1 MAKIQCKMCGGT
13 LELQEGVLS
22 GTCNYCGNVV
32 TFPKISDE
40 QYENLY
46 NRAEHFRRINEYDK
60 AVAAYEK
67 IVEINSDDA
76 EAYWGLV
83 LSRYG
88 IEYVE
93 DPTSHERIPTC
104 HRVQYDSILADADYL
119 AAVGKNKALIV
130 MGHCRSEYAGMLEVA
145 ERLSHDYPNLE
156 VFHLESGDG
165 YK

>member
-13 LELQEGVLS
+13 LDLQEGVLS

-60 AVAAYEK
+60 AVATYEK

-93 DPTSHERIPTC
+93 DPVSHERIPTC

-119 AAVGKNKALIV
+119 AALE
-130 MGHCRSEYAGMLEVA
+130 HAGSYEKGIYEA
-145 ERLSHDYPNLE
+145 EAKRIAEIQKGILSISNNSYNT
-156 VFHLESGDG
+156 FTNSC
-165 YK
+165 